1 MNAGTVTPGIH
12 PHDAANWDA
21 AAEENVRR
29 LARHPK
35 CVGDPVTLLTFAFAP
50 NAVCSSCSLIW
61 FGIRAHSLDLFVIY

>member
-1 MNAGTVTPGIH
+1 MAPGIH

-35 CVGDPVTLLTFAFAP
+35 CVGDPVTFAFAT
-50 NAVCSSCSLIW
+50 NAPFV
-61 FGIRAHSLDLFVIY
+61 LF